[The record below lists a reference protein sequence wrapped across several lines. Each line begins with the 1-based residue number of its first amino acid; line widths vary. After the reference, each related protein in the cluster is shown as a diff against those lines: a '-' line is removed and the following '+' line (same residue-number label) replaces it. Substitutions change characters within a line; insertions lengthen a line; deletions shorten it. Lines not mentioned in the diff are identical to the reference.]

1 MVQGIHNHTGNTMA
15 YTRTSAKHLL
25 SAAELELYDMGRREG
40 IALLDRRTLVAKI
53 KRTRNL
59 RDKYR
64 DLFRRQRLETR
75 ERTGAKRGLTGV
87 ANVRTRE
94 KAELF
99 GELLERFEVK
109 LAKVDAAAKL
119 AAQRAA
125 KAKAAAVK
133 AARGARPGPAGK
145 ALAAGK
151 RAAGAKFGGFATPRA
166 KSAIAKRQLQKTRM
180 TTIQAHVR
188 SQGKRNQAKRDRRGG

>member
-1 MVQGIHNHTGNTMA
+1 MPRDNQNDTETAMA
-15 YTRTSAKHLL
+15 YTRTSAKRLL

-40 IALLDRRTLVAKI
+40 IAQLDRRTLVAKI
-53 KRTRNL
+53 KRARNL

-75 ERTGAKRGLTGV
+75 ERTGSKRGQSGV

-99 GELLERFEVK
+99 GELLARFEAK

-125 KAKAAAVK
+125 KAKAAAQ
-133 AARGARPGPAGK
+133 AARGTRKGPSGK
-145 ALAAGK
+145 GAAAGK
-151 RAAGAKFGGFATPRA
+151 PAADARFGGLISPRA

-180 TTIQAHVR
+180 TTIHAHVR
-188 SQGKRNQAKRDRRGG
+188 SQGKRNQAKRDRRG